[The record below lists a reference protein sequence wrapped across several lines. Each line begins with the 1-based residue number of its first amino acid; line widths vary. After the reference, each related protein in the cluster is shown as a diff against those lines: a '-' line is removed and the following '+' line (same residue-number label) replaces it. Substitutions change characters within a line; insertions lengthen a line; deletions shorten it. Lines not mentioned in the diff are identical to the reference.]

1 MTTRNQKVDKL
12 QYKTIEIPKLTRGI
26 ARDLTETIGNTPLVR
41 LNRVTDGAQAEVVVK
56 LESFNP
62 IHGVKTESGRP

>member
-26 ARDLTETIGNTPLVR
+26 ARDLTETIGNTPWS
-41 LNRVTDGAQAEVVVK
+41 D
-56 LESFNP
+56 
-62 IHGVKTESGRP
+62 